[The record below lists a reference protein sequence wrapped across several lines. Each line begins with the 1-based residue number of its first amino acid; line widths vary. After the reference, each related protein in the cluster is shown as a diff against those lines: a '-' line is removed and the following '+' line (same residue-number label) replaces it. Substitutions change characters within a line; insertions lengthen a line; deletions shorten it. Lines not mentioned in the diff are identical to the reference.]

1 MDVYPFSVA
10 SQDWFTMEV
19 AMPRTATHL
28 VLTAE
33 ERAQLTELAE
43 SVHTPPALQQRARI
57 VLACSVPH
65 RIASVA
71 RDLDVSSVTVR
82 KWRERFAAQGMA
94 GLEDEQ
100 RSGRRSL
107 CGDDVRE
114 RSLQSCRSSRRRARA
129 AGTADCWRRPL
140 ACLPARSG
148 QCCAR
153 RRSPL
158 ADRVRSL

>member
-1 MDVYPFSVA
+1 
-10 SQDWFTMEV
+10 
-19 AMPRTATHL
+19 MPRTATHL

-107 CGDDVRE
+107 YGDDVRE
-114 RSLQSCRSSRRRARA
+114 RILAKLQEQPPQGES
-129 AGTADCWRRPL
+129 CWRRPL
-140 ACLPARSG
+140 PACLPARSG